1 VGLDNAPEASQP
13 AAGSPPRL
21 SVGVVGVGR
30 AGAVLG
36 AALDRAGHAVTVV
49 HAVSETSRLRA
60 QALLPRAR
68 VVPIPEVFGN
78 ADLVLLT
85 VPDDELAALVQA
97 AANNNWVRA
106 GQFVVHCSGRYGT
119 DVLSPAARVGAL
131 PMALHPVMTLTG
143 TSVDLDR
150 LTGCPFGV
158 TAPEPLQTVA
168 AALVVEMGGEP
179 MFVAEESRAL
189 YHAALA
195 HSANHIISLVAEAME
210 LLETAGVADPAQLLR
225 PLLTASLDNALA
237 YGDQALTG
245 PVARGDA
252 ATVTAHLAELGN
264 VSASSRAAY
273 RAMARRT
280 ADRALA
286 AGVLSPAAAERLLEG
301 LAEGGALP

>member
-1 VGLDNAPEASQP
+1 MD
-13 AAGSPPRL
+13 
-21 SVGVVGVGR
+21 
-30 AGAVLG
+30 
-36 AALDRAGHAVTVV
+36 
-49 HAVSETSRLRA
+49 AVSQTSQLRA
-60 QALLPRAR
+60 QALLPGAE
-68 VVPIPEVFGN
+68 VVPVNDVFRQ

-85 VPDDELAALVQA
+85 VPDDALPALVRA
-97 AANNNWVRA
+97 AADNNWIRA
-106 GQFVVHCSGRYGT
+106 GQFVVHCSGRYGA
-119 DVLSPAARVGAL
+119 DVLSPVTIAGGL

-143 TSVDLDR
+143 TSLDIDR

-195 HSANHIISLVAEAME
+195 HSSNHIISLVAEAME
-210 LLETAGVADPAQLLR
+210 LLETAGVADPASLLR

-252 ATVTAHLAELGN
+252 ATVSAHLAELGN
-264 VSASSRAAY
+264 VSTSSAAAY

-286 AGVLSPAAAERLLEG
+286 AGVLSPAAAEALLDG
-301 LAEGGALP
+301 LAEGNGGS